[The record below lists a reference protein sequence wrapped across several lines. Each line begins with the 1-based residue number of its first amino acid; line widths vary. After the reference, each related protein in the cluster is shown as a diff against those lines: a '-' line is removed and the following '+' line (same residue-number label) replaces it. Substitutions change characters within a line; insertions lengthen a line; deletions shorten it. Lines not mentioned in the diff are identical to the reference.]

1 MTEFPTIY
9 VLRHGETEWNA
20 EGRWQGALNSP
31 LTPTGAAQAKAQGA
45 LLAQLDLSD
54 MDVRVSPQGRAVQ
67 TAALALGHR
76 NALLQT
82 DMRLREIGVGAWTGV
97 LRRDMVANAR
107 SLGPDTPDGP
117 LALYEHAPGG
127 EGFTALKAR
136 CAAFLSELTR
146 PTIIVTHGIT
156 SRMIR
161 CLALGVPPTGLGA
174 LPGGQ
179 GVVHVVQKGSHKTL
193 A

>member
-1 MTEFPTIY
+1 M
-9 VLRHGETEWNA
+9 
-20 EGRWQGALNSP
+20 
-31 LTPTGAAQAKAQGA
+31 AQARAQGA
-45 LLAQLDLSD
+45 LLDALDLSGIA
-54 MDVRVSPQGRAVQ
+54 VRVSPQGRAVQ

-76 NALLQT
+76 NAMLHT
-82 DMRLREIGVGAWTGV
+82 DARLREIGVGAWSGV
-97 LRRDMVANAR
+97 LRCDMVAR
-107 SLGPDTPDGP
+107 SGPVGPDTPDGP

-136 CAAFLSELTR
+136 CAAFLSDLSG

-156 SRMIR
+156 SRMLR
-161 CLALGVPPTGLGA
+161 CLALGQPPAALGE

-179 GVVHVVQKGSHKTL
+179 GVVHVVENGVHKTL